1 MKKIFFVIVMF
12 CIPFVGEI
20 SSAQDGPVETVAK
33 GCKTELESYCKD
45 VTPGEGRVLAC
56 LYAYGDKLSGGCEY
70 ALYEASAQLGH
81 FIQTVSYLVQEC
93 EDDLEK
99 YCVDIK
105 PGEGRLLDC
114 LDKNEDSVSSRCKE
128 AFLNLNK
135 K

>member
-20 SSAQDGPVETVAK
+20 SSAQDGPVETVTK

-70 ALYEASAQLGH
+70 ALYEASAQLEH
-81 FIQTVSYLVQEC
+81 FIQTVSYLAQEC

-128 AFLNLNK
+128 AFQNINK

>member
-20 SSAQDGPVETVAK
+20 SSA
-33 GCKTELESYCKD
+33 
-45 VTPGEGRVLAC
+45 

-70 ALYEASAQLGH
+70 ALYEASAQLEH
-81 FIQTVSYLVQEC
+81 FIQTVSYLAQEC

-128 AFLNLNK
+128 AFQNVNK

>member
-1 MKKIFFVIVMF
+1 MF

-20 SSAQDGPVETVAK
+20 SSAQDGPVETVTK

-70 ALYEASAQLGH
+70 ALYEASAQLEH
-81 FIQTVSYLVQEC
+81 FIQTVSYLAQEC

>member
-56 LYAYGDKLSGGCEY
+56 LYAYGDKLSGGCKY
-70 ALYEASAQLGH
+70 TLYEASAQLGH
-81 FIQTVSYLVQEC
+81 FIQTVSYLAQEC

-128 AFLNLNK
+128 AFQNLNK